1 MERKLESNMYRL
13 INWVFDHFN
22 KHSPILIQTP
32 NYRSFGNGAEEIFYG
47 LLKAQREKKKV
58 LFLYPRPLLFGKFAI
73 RVINRELFCL
83 RAEDS
88 FSNEN
93 VYGLLGGVLLSLY
106 TFFLRFLHSLRSS
119 GRLRK
124 AVRLVCPGIA
134 VSTALDYGYIVS
146 QIGKSTLW
154 KPHGAKSFSWD
165 VVEEQNWRKQY
176 ADFTPPVMKED
187 KRRKAVQVRVQ
198 MGIPL
203 TDWFVCLHVPEY
215 SFCAGRDRSAS
226 IHNYIEAIN
235 TITVAGGWVVRLG
248 DPTMSPLPPMA
259 RVVDYARSPY
269 KSALL
274 DIYLLSQCRFF
285 VGLNSG
291 PSAVAALFGRPMVL
305 VNLTEWTLS
314 FPLKKGDLAILRH
327 VFSCSHKR
335 FLSIQEILEEPFTVQ
350 LLNRRPSEAYYMVEN
365 SSEEIREVVEEF
377 LSMPE
382 SYAYSDLQEA
392 FNEGRNRQIR
402 RSLDQG
408 EPRGWDGVPE
418 RDIVVHQYR
427 SAALVGAAAGTLG
440 QKFLER
446 NWLVDE
452 LEASQLYGSIS

>member
-1 MERKLESNMYRL
+1 MYEL
-13 INWVFDHFN
+13 INWIFDHIN
-22 KHSPILIQTP
+22 KRSPILIQTP

-47 LLKAQREKKKV
+47 LLKAKREKKKI
-58 LFLYPRPLLFGKFAI
+58 LFLYPRPVSFGKFGI
-73 RVINRELFCL
+73 RVVNRELFCL
-83 RAEDS
+83 RSDDS
-88 FSNEN
+88 LSNEN
-93 VYGLLGGVLLSLY
+93 VYGFLGGYLLSLY
-106 TFFLRFLHSLRSS
+106 TFFLRLLHILRSS
-119 GRLRK
+119 RRLRK
-124 AVRLVCPGIA
+124 AVCLVCPGIA

-165 VVEEQNWRKQY
+165 VVEEQNWRQQY
-176 ADFTPPVMKED
+176 VDFTPPAMKED
-187 KRRKAVQVRVQ
+187 KRRKAEQVRVQ

-215 SFCAGRDRSAS
+215 PFCAGRDRSAS

-235 TITVAGGWVVRLG
+235 TITAAGGWVIRLG
-248 DPTMSPLPPMA
+248 DPSMQPLPPME
-259 RVVDYARSPY
+259 RVIDYARTRY

-274 DIYLLSQCRFF
+274 DIYWLSECRFF
-285 VGLNSG
+285 IGLNSG

-314 FPLKKGDLAILRH
+314 FPIKKGDLAIIRH
-327 VFSCSHKR
+327 VFSHSHKR

-350 LLNRRPSEAYYMVEN
+350 LLNRCPSEAYYMVEN

-377 LSMPE
+377 MSRPE
-382 SYAYSDLQEA
+382 PYAYSDLQEA

-408 EPRGWDGVPE
+408 EPHGWDGVPE
-418 RDIVVHQYR
+418 RDILVHQYR
-427 SAALVGAAAGTLG
+427 IAALVEATAGTLG

-446 NWLVDE
+446 NWFVDE
-452 LEASQLYGSIS
+452 LEASELYGSTSQ